1 MTAPTRAL
9 RGRLLSFT
17 DDPAAA
23 GARACTYVEDGVLVL
38 GGGRIL
44 EVDEASALLPQLAPA
59 VTVDHYPDA
68 LILPGFID
76 AHIHFPQTQVIA
88 SHGPQPMD
96 WLARYALVA
105 EHRFA
110 DAAPPGRGAAL
121 FPPHRAPH

>member
-23 GARACTYVEDGVLVL
+23 GARACTYIEDGLL
-38 GGGRIL
+38 LIGAGRIL
-44 EVDEASALLPQLAPA
+44 AVGEASALLPQLAPA

-76 AHIHFPQTQVIA
+76 AHIHFPTTQVTA
-88 SHGPQPMD
+88 PYGSQLMH
-96 WLARYALVA
+96 WSERYGHVGTLTRHVKGK
-105 EHRFA
+105 RV
-110 DAAPPGRGAAL
+110 
-121 FPPHRAPH
+121 

>member
-23 GARACTYVEDGVLVL
+23 GARACTYIEDGLL
-38 GGGRIL
+38 LIGAGRIL
-44 EVDEASALLPQLAPA
+44 AVGEASALLPQLAPT

-88 SHGPQPMD
+88 SYGAQLMD
-96 WLARYALVA
+96 WLERYALVRSE
-105 EHRFA
+105 EHTYE
-110 DAAPPGRGAAL
+110 L
-121 FPPHRAPH
+121 QSLM